1 MRGGKRS
8 GAGRRKKPEHL
19 RREVVTIRLPNWM
32 IVQLR
37 NQGEIGYVIEN
48 YLAKMD
54 ELDLPDDYSIH
65 C

>member
-65 C
+65 Y